1 MTTAESI
8 APLLT
13 TDDPPPF
20 EWVNE
25 AGAAPI
31 LLICDHASR
40 RVPRRLRGLGLGESE
55 LARHIGWDIGAADV
69 TRHMARRLDAPAI
82 LSGYSRLV
90 VDCNRHPHDPSLMP
104 AVSDGTAI
112 AANAALAPGE
122 RQARLDALYQ
132 PYHRAIA
139 ARLDRFAAAGV
150 APALLSV
157 HSCTPEMNGRFRPWH
172 IGICW
177 ETDRRLARPVL
188 EALSRTPGVVGGDNQ
203 PYSLDAREDY
213 SVPVHAM
220 HRGLPHLQVEFRQDL
235 VAAPEGAVR
244 WAETLLA
251 ALQPALAELP

>member
-1 MTTAESI
+1 MTVSDSA
-8 APLLT
+8 ALLT
-13 TDDPPPF
+13 TGEPPPF

-25 AGAAPI
+25 GGAAPV

-40 RVPRRLRGLGLGESE
+40 RVPRCLRDLGLSESE
-55 LARHIGWDIGAADV
+55 LARHIGWDIGAAEV

-112 AANAALAPGE
+112 AANAALAPAE
-122 RQARLDALYQ
+122 RQARLDALYHS
-132 PYHRAIA
+132 YHRAIA
-139 ARLDRFAAAGV
+139 ARLDRFAATGV

-177 ETDRRLARPVL
+177 EADRRLAGPVL
-188 EALSRTPGVVGGDNQ
+188 EALSRAPGIVVGDNQ

-220 HRGLPHLQVEFRQDL
+220 RRGLPHLQVEFRQDL
-235 VAAPEGAVR
+235 VVTPEGAVR
-244 WAETLLA
+244 WAEALLA
-251 ALQPALAELP
+251 ALQPALAE